1 MTNHAWLQWPVSVD
15 IEHVVSQVPNKIDTV
30 YIVSDGCAS
39 QFRSKFVFKFLTLIF
54 PEMNIEWH
62 YNEAHHGKG
71 PMDGIGGAVKNTV
84 FRKVL
89 SGEAKIASPVSPSMR
104 GPFVI
109 PTNRRDTRRTRVG
122 WKRNCYSGYVKN
134 PLCYPWTVEPWDYF
148 IKVFFYL
155 STDKEPHYTQWY
167 GPECGHA
174 DHSVDENTCAFCLQG
189 FCQSVDVEWMKC
201 PICNNQLVPWKLF
214 FSVKLLFLGFL

>member
-1 MTNHAWLQWPVSVD
+1 
-15 IEHVVSQVPNKIDTV
+15 
-30 YIVSDGCAS
+30 
-39 QFRSKFVFKFLTLIF
+39 
-54 PEMNIEWH
+54 MNIEWH

-89 SGEAKIASPVSPSMR
+89 SGEAKIASPEEFAKYANDLCEVHSLYLPTDEISAEPEEVENATAIPDTLKTHCVTRGLSKHGIPSL
-104 GPFVI
+104 
-109 PTNRRDTRRTRVG
+109 
-122 WKRNCYSGYVKN
+122 K
-134 PLCYPWTVEPWDYF
+134 
-148 IKVFFYL
+148 FFHL
-155 STDKEPHYTQWY
+155 STDKEPHTQWY

-201 PICNNQLVPWKLF
+201 PICNNWF
-214 FSVKLLFLGFL
+214 HENCFSC